1 MATLQVGDTIDTF
14 TIEKILYGGGM
25 ARIYRATDLLTD
37 QTVALKVPLG
47 DILNHPV
54 RFYHYQN
61 EERIGRFLNHPGVVR
76 FYYRKRTRQYI
87 IQEYVAGK
95 ELRTLVGPGK
105 TLSIDTAAGL
115 IQQLGQA
122 LTYLHGLKIC
132 HLDLKPENVILT
144 DTGAVKLIDFG
155 LATKEGMEDLL
166 AEDFSVPHGT
176 PYYIAPEQ
184 LVVRQHLVASDLYSL
199 GVILYEMLT
208 GHLPF
213 PRSKKR
219 STTRWRLK
227 VAPVPPRYH
236 VPEIPPQIQQIILSC
251 LERNP
256 EKRYPTAQDLLED
269 LQHYR
274 DLPVTSRGEECRKP
288 WQWLGFFVPTPPAA
302 DLASE
307 TKVTPQDRRRYHILG
322 AIANDD
328 TADSV
333 IEEVRHRA
341 LIHHGDTT
349 LLFVIEDEDDSHL
362 LQYSREVE
370 GERFRR
376 RLEKFILLFRHYNLD
391 PTIRLIRGSV
401 TETILELA
409 ESIRADLIVL
419 GPPRKPNSLFYQSIV
434 DTVVAKSTSRV
445 IISRPDTNE
454 TVRTLAE
461 SDPGQLSRDQVLA
474 LDLFLIDCWF
484 DHVEWIGDLALTL
497 LQKKE
502 SPTELKEHQCCI
514 EQWLAQLRRNPDW
527 QDVITILEPVH
538 QEVHTIADK
547 MLAAAEQ
554 GDIETM
560 KSIYINQ
567 ALPGACRFRQQLFAV
582 SKHIGNQ
589 SGHRDPGQLGN
600 LFDSVCPIYA
610 TDIPSGGPLLQLHTI
625 KQYMEDRFRSPVA
638 QQTGST
644 IDNRGTD

>member
-1 MATLQVGDTIDTF
+1 MATLQVGDTLDTF
-14 TIEKILYGGGM
+14 TIEEILYGGGM
-25 ARIYRATDLLTD
+25 AEIYRAIDLLTD

-76 FYYRKRTRQYI
+76 FYYRKRSRQYI

-105 TLSIDTAAGL
+105 TLSVAGAMLL
-115 IQQLGQA
+115 IRQLAEA
-122 LTYLHGLKIC
+122 LTYLHDQKIC

-144 DTGAVKLIDFG
+144 DSGAVKLLDFG
-155 LATKEGMEDLL
+155 LATKEGIDDLL
-166 AEDFSVPHGT
+166 AEDFSTPHGT

-184 LVVRQHLVASDLYSL
+184 LIARQHLIESDLYSL
-199 GVILYEMLT
+199 GVMFYEMLT

-213 PRSKKR
+213 PRSKKH

-227 VAPVPPRYH
+227 VAPVPPRYYR
-236 VPEIPPQIQQIILSC
+236 PDIPPRIQQIILKC
-251 LERNP
+251 LERKP
-256 EKRYPTAQDLLED
+256 EDRYRESRNLLDD

-274 DLPVTSRGEECRKP
+274 DLPITDKGNGRTKP
-288 WQWLGFFVPTPPAA
+288 WQWLGFFLPCPSLDLPA
-302 DLASE
+302 DRKVKASG
-307 TKVTPQDRRRYHILG
+307 QRHYCILG
-322 AIANDD
+322 AVANDD

-370 GERFRR
+370 GEQFRQ
-376 RLEKFILLFRHYNLD
+376 RLENFILRFRHYNLD

-401 TETILELA
+401 IETILELA
-409 ESIRADLIVL
+409 EKIRADLIVL
-419 GPPRKPNSLFYQSIV
+419 GPPRKPRSLFLQSIV
-434 DTVVAKSTSRV
+434 DTVSEKSTTRV
-445 IISRPDTNE
+445 LISRPDNNE
-454 TVRTLAE
+454 TVWTLVE
-461 SDPGQLSRDQVLA
+461 SDPGRLSEDQVLA
-474 LDLFLIDCWF
+474 MDLFLIDCWF

-502 SPTELKEHQCCI
+502 PQAEITEHQCCI
-514 EQWLAQLRRNPDW
+514 EQWLSQLRPSPDW
-527 QDVITILEPVH
+527 RHVVTILEPVH
-538 QEVHTIADK
+538 NEVHAIAAK
-547 MLAAAEQ
+547 MLAAARQ
-554 GDIETM
+554 GDLETM

-567 ALPGACRFRQQLFAV
+567 ALPGSCRFRRQLFAV
-582 SKHIGNQ
+582 SEHIGGQ

-600 LFDSVCPIYA
+600 LFASSCPIYS

-625 KQYMEDRFRSPVA
+625 RQYIEDRSRPPLK
-638 QQTGST
+638 TDST
-644 IDNRGTD
+644 TNSRGTT

>member
-14 TIEKILYGGGM
+14 TIEEILYGGGM
-25 ARIYRATDLLTD
+25 AQIYRAVDLLTD

-76 FYYRKRTRQYI
+76 FFYRKRSRQYI

-105 TLSIDTAAGL
+105 TLPIESARAL
-115 IQQLGQA
+115 IQQLARA
-122 LTYLHGLKIC
+122 LTYLHDQKIC

-144 DTGAVKLIDFG
+144 DTGAIKLIDFG
-155 LATKEGMEDLL
+155 LAIKEGIDDLL
-166 AEDFSVPHGT
+166 AEDFSTPHGT

-184 LVVRQHLVASDLYSL
+184 LVARQHMITSDLYSL
-199 GVILYEMLT
+199 GVMFYEMLT

-227 VAPVPPRYH
+227 VAPVPPRYY
-236 VPEIPPQIQQIILSC
+236 VPDIPPQIQQIILRC

-256 EKRYPTAQDLLED
+256 EDRYRNTKNFLHD
-269 LQHYR
+269 LQHYQ
-274 DLPVTSRGEECRKP
+274 DLPVTRHGDERRKP
-288 WQWLGFFVPTPPAA
+288 WQWLGFFLPSPSLNLPSNTKIK
-302 DLASE
+302 ASD
-307 TKVTPQDRRRYHILG
+307 QQHYRILG
-322 AIANDD
+322 AVANDD

-333 IEEVRHRA
+333 VEEVRHRA
-341 LIHHGDTT
+341 LIHRGDTT

-370 GERFRR
+370 GEQFRR
-376 RLEKFILLFRHYNLD
+376 RLENFILRFRHYNLD

-401 TETILELA
+401 IETILELA
-409 ESIRADLIVL
+409 ENIKADLIVL
-419 GPPRKPNSLFYQSIV
+419 GPPRKPNSIFFQSIV
-434 DTVVAKSTSRV
+434 DTVTEKSSSRV
-445 IISRPDTNE
+445 IISRPDNNE
-454 TVRTLAE
+454 TVWTLVE
-461 SDPGQLSRDQVLA
+461 SDPGQLSEDQVLA
-474 LDLFLIDCWF
+474 MDLFLIDCWF
-484 DHVEWIGDLALTL
+484 DHVEWIGDLALIL

-502 SPTELKEHQCCI
+502 MPTERKEHQCCI
-514 EQWLAQLRRNPDW
+514 QQWLTQLRLNPNW
-527 QDVITILEPVH
+527 QDVITILEPMH
-538 QEVHTIADK
+538 EEVHAIAAN
-547 MLAAAEQ
+547 MLTAAEQ
-554 GDIETM
+554 GDIEAM

-567 ALPGACRFRQQLFAV
+567 ALPSACRFRQQLFAV
-582 SKHIGNQ
+582 SDHVGRQ

-600 LFDSVCPIYA
+600 LFDSICPIYA

-625 KQYMEDRFRSPVA
+625 KQYMEDQFQSPTTLK
-638 QQTGST
+638 TGST
-644 IDNRGTD
+644 ADNRGST

>member
-14 TIEKILYGGGM
+14 TIEEILYGGGM
-25 ARIYRATDLLTD
+25 AQIYRAVDLLTD

-76 FYYRKRTRQYI
+76 FYYRKRSRQYI

-105 TLSIDTAAGL
+105 TLSLESAQAL
-115 IQQLGQA
+115 IQQLARA
-122 LTYLHGLKIC
+122 LTYLHDQKIC

-144 DTGAVKLIDFG
+144 DAGAVKLIDFG
-155 LATKEGMEDLL
+155 LATMEGMDDLL
-166 AEDFSVPHGT
+166 AEDFSTPHGT

-184 LVVRQHLVASDLYSL
+184 LVARQHLAGSDLYSL
-199 GVILYEMLT
+199 GVMLYEMLT

-227 VAPVPPRYH
+227 VDPVPPRYY
-236 VPEIPPQIQQIILSC
+236 VADIPPQIQQIILKC

-256 EKRYPTAQDLLED
+256 KKRYRNAQSLFED
-269 LQHYR
+269 LQSYR
-274 DLPVTSRGEECRKP
+274 DLPVTDKGEERRKP
-288 WQWLGFFVPTPPAA
+288 WQWLGFFLPTPSLNLPA
-302 DLASE
+302 DIKIKPSG
-307 TKVTPQDRRRYHILG
+307 QQHYRILG
-322 AIANDD
+322 AVANDD

-341 LIHHGDTT
+341 LIHRGDAT

-370 GERFRR
+370 GEQFRR
-376 RLEKFILLFRHYNLD
+376 RLEDFILRFRHYNLD

-401 TETILELA
+401 IETILELA
-409 ESIRADLIVL
+409 ENIRADLIVL
-419 GPPRKPNSLFYQSIV
+419 GPPRKPNSLFLQSIV
-434 DTVVAKSTSRV
+434 DTVTEKSTARV
-445 IISRPDTNE
+445 LISRPDNNE
-454 TVRTLAE
+454 TVWTLVE
-461 SDPGQLSRDQVLA
+461 SDPGQLSEDQVLA
-474 LDLFLIDCWF
+474 MDLFLIDCWF

-497 LQKKE
+497 LQKKATPPE
-502 SPTELKEHQCCI
+502 MREHQCCI
-514 EQWLAQLRRNPDW
+514 KQWLLQLRPNPAW
-527 QDVITILEPVH
+527 RDVVTILEPVH
-538 QEVHTIADK
+538 NEVHAIADK
-547 MLAAAEQ
+547 MLAAAVQ
-554 GDIETM
+554 GDLETM

-567 ALPGACRFRQQLFAV
+567 ALPGSCRFRQQLFAV
-582 SKHIGNQ
+582 SDHIGRE

-600 LFDSVCPIYA
+600 LFDSSCPIYA

-625 KQYMEDRFRSPVA
+625 RQYIEDRSPTTLK
-638 QQTGST
+638 TGST
-644 IDNRGTD
+644 ADSPGTA